1 MSIWNKI
8 FKKTKTET
16 IEIENNFDADV
27 IKSIEIIGNAEK
39 SLDNG
44 DFMSL
49 LMEKGIKKENAFE
62 IIIFLPVAFIRR
74 WLNNIDWP
82 VTYIDY
88 YSENNKITKR
98 YSENHQYVV
107 IENEVERYWNNN
119 PEKDFIINI
128 AGRSA
133 EFDAINQ
140 LLNDGEKMEDIKI
153 VELVVLRT

>member
-8 FKKTKTET
+8 FKKIKTET
-16 IEIENNFDADV
+16 IEIKNNFDADV

-44 DFMSL
+44 DLMSL
-49 LMEKGIKKENAFE
+49 LMEKGIKSENAFE

-82 VTYIDY
+82 ITYLDY
-88 YSENNKITKR
+88 YSENNKITKK

-107 IENEVERYWNNN
+107 IENEVEKYWNNN
-119 PEKDFIINI
+119 PKNDFIINI

-140 LLNDGEKMEDIKI
+140 FLNDGGKMEDIKI